1 MKADSKEVRSTIVL
15 ISAAV
20 DMVLEV
26 RTIHPFPS
34 TEAYCSVKKKGG
46 GTLCDPFSCGQ
57 NQTNAA

>member
-20 DMVLEV
+20 NMVLEV

-34 TEAYCSVKKKGG
+34 TEAYYANKEGG
-46 GTLCDPFSCGQ
+46 YVM
-57 NQTNAA
+57 